1 MIMDDVA
8 KEIKSKIKQ
17 THVGYKC
24 LEAVSIGECMF
35 VDDLVVF
42 AKNRNELKHNLML
55 WKEVLK
61 KRNVNINMEKT
72 KIMILGGEESIEMG
86 MEGIKLEQVKNFK
99 YLRVQIQNNGKQDAE

>member
-35 VDDLVVF
+35 LDDLVVF
-42 AKNRNELKHNLML
+42 AKNRSELKYNSML
-55 WKEVLK
+55 WNEALK
-61 KRNVNINMEKT
+61 KRNMNINMEET
-72 KIMILGGEESIEMG
+72 KIMILGGEQSAEMEV
-86 MEGIKLEQVKNFK
+86 EGIKLE
-99 YLRVQIQNNGKQDAE
+99 